1 MIILDTTFLIDLLSE
16 KKGAIRF
23 LEEIEDKDELIT
35 TTFVN
40 ILELHKGAFRSRQ
53 TINELDKI
61 DKFLEKFD
69 YLDFTD
75 EIFII
80 FGKLSAYLKSNG
92 RPIGQFDELIASIA
106 LYNDAAVVT
115 NNTKDFSRVP
125 NLKIIN
131 H

>member
-40 ILELHKGAFRSRQ
+40 IPELHKGAFRSRQ

-69 YLDFTD
+69 FLDFTD

-80 FGKLSAYLKSNG
+80 FGKLSAYLKCNG